1 MRTTLGPARAYM
13 LGGLSPSMEKTEPRP
28 ETAAERKR
36 RAQKIFDEAFPKGIA
51 IVSVRMGK
59 SDDS

>member
-1 MRTTLGPARAYM
+1 M
-13 LGGLSPSMEKTEPRP
+13 LGGLSPPMEKTEPQP
-28 ETAAERKR
+28 ETAAERRR

-59 SDDS
+59 TDDS

>member
-1 MRTTLGPARAYM
+1 MRPPPRAYIPAKP
-13 LGGLSPSMEKTEPRP
+13 LSSMEETDPQQ
-28 ETAAERKR
+28 ETAAERRK

-59 SDDS
+59 PNDS